1 MKYHGKPKN
10 PNKMAK
16 NVKRIALADIAE
28 WMRTQNIRIKDEH
41 GDVWVVNT
49 STLSTPEQTKLNKE
63 LGVNKVNYTKEAM
76 SRNSLKPKL

>member
-16 NVKRIALADIAE
+16 NVRRIALEDIAE
-28 WMRTQNIRIKDEH
+28 WMRTQNIRMQDEH
-41 GDVWVVNT
+41 GDVWVV
-49 STLSTPEQTKLNKE
+49 SASRVDTPEQGKLNKE

>member
-1 MKYHGKPKN
+1 MKYHGKPKSLN
-10 PNKMAK
+10 NMAK
-16 NVKRIALADIAE
+16 GVKRIALADIAE
-28 WMRTQNIRIKDEH
+28 WMRTQNIRMQDEH

-49 STLSTPEQTKLNKE
+49 SALSTPEQTKLNKE